1 MPSGLCSIQYPA
13 CWEHACHLP
22 PTSEVLEFLPE
33 EQTQSCVLHA
43 EQIKHKIINN
53 ASAHLADVF

>member
-1 MPSGLCSIQYPA
+1 MSSVIALTSLVPAMPSGLCSIQYPA

-33 EQTQSCVLHA
+33 EQTQPCVLQA
-43 EQIKHKIINN
+43 EQLRN
-53 ASAHLADVF
+53 